1 MFLTSRWRNCWD
13 NSDLPYTK
21 QTQKQNSTPATNKRH
36 STVQNNTQLRKE
48 SNVVRQ
54 KVSIVGGV
62 LVVLFAISRHEIEI
76 HAWTTN
82 ATCKDAFEWEIEDLI

>member
-1 MFLTSRWRNCWD
+1 MKFFLQIFETIPISHTQNKLRNKI
-13 NSDLPYTK
+13 LHQHK
-21 QTQKQNSTPATNKRH
+21 QKTC
-36 STVQNNTQLRKE
+36 TVQNNTQLRKV
-48 SNVVRQ
+48 SDVVRQ